1 MLHKPQINV
10 HNVVESSMIYGP
22 GKRWV
27 LWTQGCTLGCKGCW
41 NTQTW
46 SKKNGETWS
55 ISQLLESISSQED
68 IEGITI
74 LGGEPF
80 QQLDGI
86 SELIK
91 SVKQLGL
98 TVMLYTGY
106 EKAEFNDLMWQC
118 FNSSDLVI
126 AGRYRE
132 ELRDVGLV
140 WRGSTNQILESPTGY
155 YDVTKFEESQEIE
168 VHIDHETNEVTLTGY
183 PDIEIV
189 EMIKQLTG

>member
-1 MLHKPQINV
+1 MLQEPQINV

-46 SKKNGETWS
+46 SKKSGETWS

-86 SELIK
+86 AELIK